1 MATRAILNKIEPK
14 MEVLADS
21 VHCVDES
28 LRGTNNRVDAISEVQ
43 ETLQDRMDVTEE
55 EVSDLKGQ
63 YVEVVNRLN
72 AVIKELN
79 NLKCYL
85 KTMVNKNIDDAM
97 GDLRSA
103 DDFYCH
109 EEIADISDDEQ

>member
-1 MATRAILNKIEPK
+1 MATRAILNKIEL
-14 MEVLADS
+14 EVLADS
-21 VHCVDES
+21 VLGVEES
-28 LRGTNNRVDAISEVQ
+28 LRGTDKCVDTISKVQ

-55 EVSDLKGQ
+55 EVSSLKGQ
-63 YVEVVNRLN
+63 YVEVVNHLN

-85 KTMVNKNIDDAM
+85 KTTVNKNIDDAM

-109 EEIADISDDEQ
+109 EEIVDISDDEQ